1 MATHCLYPSF
11 ESVYAYV
18 VKDGDDFIVHDGRG
32 AFHAAWEHARD
43 EKMIAAAMEKEALHY
58 HLRVDKNRLVASG
71 VPLDWLRSAVLA
83 VANASSAAAT
93 AAVGRVL
100 AAADE
105 ALVSKIDRALTRKIA
120 PNRIAR
126 GYKMRGASGG
136 NRTFDFA
143 IRGKEGYD
151 LFLNGVT
158 SHHASYFAKYVAFS
172 DVDVDRSN
180 KIAIRDEALKTD
192 VEALML
198 KVATIVP
205 LASIDASK
213 VGAYEYSP

>member
-1 MATHCLYPSF
+1 
-11 ESVYAYV
+11 
-18 VKDGDDFIVHDGRG
+18 
-32 AFHAAWEHARD
+32 
-43 EKMIAAAMEKEALHY
+43 
-58 HLRVDKNRLVASG
+58 
-71 VPLDWLRSAVLA
+71 
-83 VANASSAAAT
+83 
-93 AAVGRVL
+93 
-100 AAADE
+100 
-105 ALVSKIDRALTRKIA
+105 
-120 PNRIAR
+120 
-126 GYKMRGASGG
+126 MRGASGG